1 MNIETFIAAGITFYQ
16 TYTIPAV
23 AILVAIAVIA
33 FKKPKELFKLLL
45 VGLAIGVIFYL
56 ISFMGDSM
64 STGIEQKDT
73 LTHKSGKN
81 IN

>member
-1 MNIETFIAAGITFYQ
+1 MNIETLLAAGITFYQ
-16 TYTIPAV
+16 KNTIPAV
-23 AILVAIAVIA
+23 AIFIVLAVIA
-33 FKKPKELFKLLL
+33 FKKPKEIFKLLL

-56 ISFMGDSM
+56 ISFMGESM

-81 IN
+81 IE

>member
-1 MNIETFIAAGITFYQ
+1 MDIETLLAAGITFFQ
-16 TYTIPAV
+16 NYTIPAV
-23 AILVAIAVIA
+23 AIFIVIAVIA
-33 FKKPKELFKLLL
+33 FKKPKDFFKLLL

-56 ISFMGDSM
+56 ISFMGESL

-81 IN
+81 IE

>member
-1 MNIETFIAAGITFYQ
+1 MNIETLLAAGTTFYQ
-16 TYTIPAV
+16 NYTIPAV
-23 AILVAIAVIA
+23 AILIVIAVLA
-33 FKKPKELFKLLL
+33 FKKPKEFFKLLL
-45 VGLAIGVIFYL
+45 VGVAIGIIFYL

-81 IN
+81 IE

>member
-1 MNIETFIAAGITFYQ
+1 MNIETLIAAGITFYQ
-16 TYTIPAV
+16 NYTIPAV
-23 AILVAIAVIA
+23 AILVVTAVIA
-33 FKKPKELFKLLL
+33 FKKPKEIFKLLL

-81 IN
+81 IE